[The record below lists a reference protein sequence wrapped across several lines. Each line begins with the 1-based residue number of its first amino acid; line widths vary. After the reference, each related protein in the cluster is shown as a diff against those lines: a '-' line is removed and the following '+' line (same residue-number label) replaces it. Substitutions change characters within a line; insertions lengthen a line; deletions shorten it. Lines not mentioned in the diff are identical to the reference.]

1 MPQSTSVHDY
11 IIRLKADSSTSR
23 QTVERL
29 RALEERFEKLRAEIK
44 RLLGDTSGLS
54 SGLKRFDSAADRT
67 ARNTKDLRRA
77 VSDTASEIE
86 QMQRAVKDADNTL
99 QSADGM
105 ADYARRLRTM
115 REQAQVYGDIES
127 RTRAVTGAIGYIG
140 GGAGTGF
147 ERTANVGAE
156 VLGAIEGLKLLKLEL
171 PGLKKQLL
179 GSSKAT
185 QTAVKALQQ
194 FVPGMSE
201 ASAETAVMVGSLGAM
216 AAAGIAMSVAFGKLK
231 EVLARNSKAVEE
243 YMDVSRSYAE
253 VIATGTKE
261 DVLAAID
268 ANRDR
273 NAAIDIER
281 QELLQLLDAY
291 EETKNG
297 SGILTYALLE
307 LNEKASTLGDAV
319 GIDIASIDDV
329 KKRLEELDAE
339 YDKNIALESK
349 LVNALATGAT
359 SAADMKAQ
367 EEQLAQQR
375 EEASQ
380 AIVAHLDRQAQYR
393 AQLAQREETWTRDQV
408 TARMNALDRQ
418 RKALEEEQQALDF
431 YNEQMNMSADVYQA
445 KTQQLADAIAAIDQE
460 AQDLTDSVMPA
471 VKAREE
477 ETARVEAFESV
488 LETTA
493 QAAKDAATGMGK
505 VGDALKDATQEAAKR
520 ARAATNL
527 RASYAEKSAA
537 IEQKRNIALVRDAE
551 DWANKQTKALAD
563 HYRDMAK
570 FDRDYYLKRQQAI
583 DALKKTDVAANAER
597 VKALRVFNK
606 EDLRRTEDHL
616 LRLGEIER
624 DTRAQVRDA
633 AASLDARAVIA
644 AQRQGK
650 KQLDD
655 ENRKYALEKKRRAED
670 FKDQLKAL
678 EAQRKERLEAARQAL
693 EDLRRQHD
701 EERRERIAD
710 FQRQQQDAAI
720 ERSIK
725 LQRQRED
732 WAREDALRRQQFQ
745 QELAALNVY
754 QNQRQSSELLHFA
767 TLRNIASAGM
777 SAVQQTF
784 LAALNNIRNQAA
796 GSGSGITVYGA
807 GAGGSPGYRGG
818 FSSFG
823 GRFAAGGWP
832 PSGRDVLVGERGAE
846 VARFY
851 GGPWKIFA
859 SGQRPPNESLTIN
872 VPITVNADGA
882 RVGAL
887 ADMQQQVRL
896 EGAIRRGVMRGLAEV
911 FGGEL

>member
-99 QSADGM
+99 QGADGM
-105 ADYARRLRTM
+105 ADYARRLRAM
-115 REQAQVYGDIES
+115 REQAQVYGDVES
-127 RTRAVTGAIGYIG
+127 RTRAITGAIGYIG
-140 GGAGTGF
+140 GGVGAGF

-156 VLGAIEGLKLLKLEL
+156 VLGAIEGVKLLKLEFPAL
-171 PGLKKQLL
+171 REQLL
-179 GSSKAT
+179 GSGKAT
-185 QTAVKALQQ
+185 RAAVSALQQ
-194 FVPGMSE
+194 FVPGMSA
-201 ASAETAVMVGSLGAM
+201 ASAETAVMVGSLGAI
-216 AAAGIAMSVAFGKLK
+216 AAAGIAVSAALGKFK
-231 EVLARNSKAVEE
+231 DVLNDNAQAIED
-243 YMDVSRSYAE
+243 YMDISQEYADI
-253 VIATGTKE
+253 IATGTTE
-261 DVLAAID
+261 DVLNAIE
-268 ANRDR
+268 ANRER
-273 NAAIDIER
+273 NAAIDVER
-281 QELLQLLDAY
+281 QALLELLDAY
-291 EETKNG
+291 EEVKNG
-297 SGILTYALLE
+297 SDFATYALLE
-307 LNEKASTLGDAV
+307 LNEKASALGNTLGM
-319 GIDIASIDDV
+319 DIASIDDV
-329 KKRLEELDAE
+329 RERLEELNRE
-339 YDKNIALESK
+339 YQNNVALESK
-349 LVNALATGAT
+349 LVSALSEGAT
-359 SAADMKAQ
+359 AAADMKAR
-367 EEQLAQQR
+367 EEELAQQR
-375 EEASQ
+375 IEASQ
-380 AIVAHLDRQAQYR
+380 ALVAQLDREMQYR
-393 AQLAQREETWTRDQV
+393 VQLMQREQTWTRDQV
-408 TARMNALDRQ
+408 QARLDAIDIQ
-418 RKALEEEQQALDF
+418 RKALEEEQQALEF
-431 YNEQMNMSADVYQA
+431 YNEEIGISAEVYQA
-445 KTQQLADAIAAIDQE
+445 KTQQIADAIASLDREANDLQTSVIAAID
-460 AQDLTDSVMPA
+460 
-471 VKAREE
+471 AREKE
-477 ETARVEAFESV
+477 NAA
-488 LETTA
+488 LERLKSFLELTA
-493 QAAKDAATGMGK
+493 QATDDVASGVGA
-505 VGDALKDATQEAAKR
+505 VGDAFRQTAA
-520 ARAATNL
+520 AVRAATAL
-527 RASYAEKSAA
+527 QESYAEKTA
-537 IEQKRNIALVRDAE
+537 ETEEERNLTLVREAE
-551 DWANKQTKALAD
+551 DWALKQTKALAE
-563 HYRDMAK
+563 HYSDLAK
-570 FDRDYYLKRQQAI
+570 LDRDYYEKRQSALEAI
-583 DALKKTDVAANAER
+583 AEVDEDANAAR
-597 VKALRVFNK
+597 VEALQAYNK

-616 LRLGEIER
+616 LRLAEIER
-624 DTRAQVRDA
+624 DTREQVRDA

-693 EDLRRQHD
+693 EDLRRQHE

-710 FQRQQQDAAI
+710 FRRQQQEAAI

-796 GSGSGITVYGA
+796 GSGSGIAVYGA

-887 ADMQQQVRL
+887 ADMQQQVHL